1 MHALLLLCINSRHHY
16 SGLPCQFCWFVLQY
30 GPPGRGIDNS
40 ACLNCSF
47 AGTGFSFE
55 VNATNILYQPR
66 AVSRL
71 EANFSGDCLTEF
83 TQIVDKA
90 W

>member
-1 MHALLLLCINSRHHY
+1 ML
-16 SGLPCQFCWFVLQY
+16 LQY
-30 GPPGRGIDNS
+30 GPVGRGIDNS

-47 AGTGFSFE
+47 SGTGFSFE
-55 VNATNILYQPR
+55 YNTTNVVYQPQ
-66 AVSRL
+66 AVSRDG
-71 EANFSGDCLTEF
+71 ANFSGDCLTEF